1 MNHFHPFSRV
11 MYGHV
16 KWPEGNH
23 RLKTFHPRLHLVLE
37 LPTLELSGGKSG
49 SVKAWNE
56 FCESCWNCPW
66 LSWEETFCIYIYTYI
81 HVIYIYM
88 SYIYVNIYIY
98 LYPNSKLGW
107 ENKYSIN
114 IGNGISLG
122 WSWGMAIS
130 PVQKMERISWSTRT
144 GHCKEGCNVWPTKLA
159 F

>member
-56 FCESCWNCPW
+56 FCESCWNCHGCHGKKP
-66 LSWEETFCIYIYTYI
+66 FVYIDI
-81 HVIYIYM
+81 HTYM
-88 SYIYVNIYIY
+88 SYIYIYVIYICHIYIY
-98 LYPNSKLGW
+98 LYPNSKLGC

-130 PVQKMERISWSTRT
+130 PVQKMRISWSTRT